1 MVCCHI
7 LVISIRVLLSVA
19 PSLPSLSSNPHFPH
33 LLAHEERKPLFTK
46 KDIGV
51 YLKVFNRLRAKITYT

>member
-46 KDIGV
+46 KDIEV